1 MNNWAVRLCCFVGAC
16 SVSLTM
22 VGCGY
27 VGSPPGSE
35 NPGTPTTS
43 QIQHIVVIFQENVS
57 FDHYFGTYPNA
68 LNLPGESSFSA
79 LASSPAV
86 DGLSPSLL
94 SNNPNAKNIANGL
107 GATNPFRLSPSDAA
121 TADQNH
127 DYHAEQRA
135 FDGGAMDLFP
145 FSVGAADGPGMGT
158 GIAATTGLTMGY
170 YDGNTVTALWNY
182 AQHYAMSD
190 RFFGTTFGPST
201 IGAVNLISGQTNG
214 AINDAN
220 AGGLMV
226 SDGSGGYS
234 LIANADP
241 VNDVCST
248 TSGGLIHMTGR
259 NVGDLLNAANVTWG
273 FFAEGFDTTLSNAD
287 GSTGCR
293 RSHTSMITKQ
303 TSRDYIPHHEAFQ
316 YYAATANP
324 SHARPTSIQMIGHAN
339 DGSTAHQYDIH
350 DFFDAVAAGNFPSVS
365 FLKSAAYRDGH
376 AGYSDPLDEQA
387 FLVHAINTIEQT
399 SQWANTVI
407 IVAYDDSDGWYDHVT
422 DVINGSAT
430 TSDAFSAPE
439 KCGDGTTALAGVA
452 PSTLHAQG
460 RCGYG
465 PRLPLLVISP
475 WARANYVSHTV
486 TDQTSI
492 LRFIEDNFL
501 SGQRIGKGS
510 YDAIANSIGDML
522 DSSQSAPQNGAVFLL
537 NGTTGQVTANP

>member
-1 MNNWAVRLCCFVGAC
+1 MIHRAGPVRCFVG
-16 SVSLTM
+16 SFSLTLTLI
-22 VGCGY
+22 GCGY
-27 VGSPPGSE
+27 VSSHPGSE
-35 NPGTPTTS
+35 TSSTPTS
-43 QIQHIVVIFQENVS
+43 GDIQHIVVIFQENVS

-68 LNLPGESSFSA
+68 MNLPGESSFIA
-79 LASSPAV
+79 LPASPAV
-86 DGLSPSLL
+86 DGLSQALL
-94 SNNPNAKNIANGL
+94 LNNPNWKNAANGS
-107 GATNPFRLSPSDAA
+107 GAANPFRLSPSNAA
-121 TADQNH
+121 TADQDH
-127 DYHAEQRA
+127 DYQAEQRA
-135 FDGGAMDLFP
+135 FDAGGMDLFP
-145 FSVGAADGPGMGT
+145 FSVGAADGPGMGS
-158 GIAATTGLTMGY
+158 GIATTTGLTMGY

-201 IGAVNLISGQTNG
+201 VGAVNLISGQTNG
-214 AINDAN
+214 VINDAN
-220 AGGLMV
+220 AGGV
-226 SDGSGGYS
+226 VISDGSGGFS

-241 VNDVCST
+241 VDDICSA
-248 TSGGLIHMTGR
+248 TSGALIHMTSR
-259 NVGDLLNAANVTWG
+259 NIGDLLNAAGVTWG
-273 FFAEGFDTTLSNAD
+273 FFAEGFDTMISNSD
-287 GSTGCR
+287 GSTGCG
-293 RSHTSMITKQ
+293 RSHTSAITGQ

-316 YYAATANP
+316 YYVSTANP
-324 SHARPTSIQMIGHAN
+324 THARPTSVQMIGRAN

-399 SQWANTVI
+399 PQWANTVI
-407 IVAYDDSDGWYDHVT
+407 LVAYDDSDGWYDHVSN
-422 DVINGSAT
+422 VINGSAT
-430 TSDAFSAPE
+430 KSDAFSSPGQ
-439 KCGDGTTALAGVA
+439 CGNGATALAGVA

-501 SGQRIGKGS
+501 SGGRIGQGS

-522 DSSQSAPQNGAVFLL
+522 DLNHSTPQNGAVVLL